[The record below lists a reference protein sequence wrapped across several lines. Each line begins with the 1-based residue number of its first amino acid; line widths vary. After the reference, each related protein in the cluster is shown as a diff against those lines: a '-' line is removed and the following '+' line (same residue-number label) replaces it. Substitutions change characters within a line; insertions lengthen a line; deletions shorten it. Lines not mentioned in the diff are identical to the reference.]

1 MAVFFMPFCRNAS
14 DLARRGL
21 LALVAALLLGLCI
34 AAGSAWAGSIEPA
47 WGKLSSDEDAYVLS
61 AEFNID
67 LGSHIEETVARGVPL
82 YFVLELEIT
91 RNRWFWP
98 GEHIA
103 GRSITYRLAYIPLTR
118 QYRLS
123 SGSAL
128 HQNFAT
134 LTEALH
140 VLGRTAAL
148 PIADRKEL
156 KPGETYQVALRLT
169 LDRQQ
174 LPKPLQ
180 IDAIANKDWEIEAKV
195 LRWQFVAP
203 TAATQ
208 MMPTSS
214 EREAK

>member
-1 MAVFFMPFCRNAS
+1 MTVFSMPCCRNAF
-14 DLARRGL
+14 DPLRRVT
-21 LALVAALLLGLCI
+21 LALVAVLLLGL
-34 AAGSAWAGSIEPA
+34 AAATSPAWAASIEPVSA
-47 WGKLSSDEDAYVLS
+47 KLSSGEDAYVLS

-67 LGSHIEETVARGVPL
+67 LGSRLEEIVARGVPL

-103 GRSITYRLAYIPLTR
+103 GRSLNYRLAYIPLTR

-123 SGSAL
+123 SGGVL

-134 LTEALH
+134 LGEALR
-140 VLGRTAAL
+140 VMGRAAAL
-148 PIADRKEL
+148 PVAEKGEL
-156 KPGETYQVALRLT
+156 KLGETYQVALRLT

-180 IDAIANKDWEIEAKV
+180 VDAIANKDWVLEAKV
-195 LRWQFVAP
+195 QRWQFIPSAVP
-203 TAATQ
+203 
-208 MMPTSS
+208 

>member
-1 MAVFFMPFCRNAS
+1 MTVFFMPFCRNAS

-203 TAATQ
+203 TATMA
-208 MMPTSS
+208 TSS